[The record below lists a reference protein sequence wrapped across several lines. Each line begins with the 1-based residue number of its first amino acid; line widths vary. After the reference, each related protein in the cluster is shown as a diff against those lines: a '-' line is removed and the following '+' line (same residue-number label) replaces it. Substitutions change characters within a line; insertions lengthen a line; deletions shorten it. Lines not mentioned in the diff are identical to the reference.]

1 MLSIVIIAKNEE
13 EYLPRLLE
21 SIKAQNYNDYELILS
36 DAESTDKT
44 REIAIDY
51 GCKIIE
57 GGLPSKG
64 RNNGAKVAK
73 GDMILFLDADVVLP
87 NNFLRHNL
95 EEFKNK
101 NLVTATPIY
110 KPITDKTIDKF
121 LYEVYN
127 TWAKATQ
134 YFYPHS
140 AGLCIFCKKDT
151 FNKLEGFNERILMA
165 EDHDFVNRSKKHG
178 KFRILYNEPI
188 LVDIRR
194 LDEEGRFELVKK
206 YFKGAI
212 HRTFKGELYTP
223 NFEYELHG
231 GVEITK
237 AAEEL
242 ESKEK

>member
-13 EYLPRLLE
+13 EYLPRLLK
-21 SIKAQNYNDYELILS
+21 SIKHQDYKDYEVILS
-36 DAESTDKT
+36 DAESTDNT
-44 REIAIDY
+44 RQIAMES
-51 GCKIIE
+51 GCRIIE
-57 GGLPSKG
+57 GGLPSIG

-73 GDMILFLDADVVLP
+73 GNTILFLDSDVVLP
-87 NNFLRHNL
+87 KKFLRTNL
-95 EEFKNK
+95 EEFKK
-101 NLVTATPIY
+101 KRLVTATPIY

-121 LYEVYN
+121 LYKVYN

-140 AGLCIFCKKDT
+140 AGFCIFCKKDT
-151 FNKLEGFNERILMA
+151 FNKLKGFDEKILMA

-178 KFRILYNEPI
+178 KFRILYNKPI

-212 HRTFKGELYTP
+212 HRTFKGEIYTP
-223 NFEYELHG
+223 NFEYKLHG

-237 AAEEL
+237 VAKEL
-242 ESKEK
+242 ESKDK